1 MLKKQEGAIKLF
13 QTAKLKSSGIK
24 RVGCSIREK
33 NGKINI
39 EEVFGNSNTFRTGGV
54 TGRKKI
60 AYEASVSAR
69 IRQVGTRGRRGK
81 AQKWS
86 YCQ

>member
-1 MLKKQEGAIKLF
+1 MF
-13 QTAKLKSSGIK
+13 QTAKLKSSEIK

-60 AYEASVSAR
+60 TCVTSVSAR
-69 IRQVGTRGRRGK
+69 ARQVGRRGK
-81 AQKWS
+81 RGKA
-86 YCQ
+86 

>member
-1 MLKKQEGAIKLF
+1 MF

-54 TGRKKI
+54 TGRKI
-60 AYEASVSAR
+60 ACVASISAR
-69 IRQVGTRGRRGK
+69 ARQVRTREERG
-81 AQKWS
+81 
-86 YCQ
+86 

>member
-1 MLKKQEGAIKLF
+1 MF
-13 QTAKLKSSGIK
+13 QTAKLKSSEIK

-60 AYEASVSAR
+60 TCVASVSAR
-69 IRQVGTRGRRGK
+69 ARQVGRRGK
-81 AQKWS
+81 RGKA
-86 YCQ
+86 

>member
-1 MLKKQEGAIKLF
+1 MF

-33 NGKINI
+33 NGQINI

-54 TGRKKI
+54 TGSKKI
-60 AYEASVSAR
+60 ACVASISAR
-69 IRQVGTRGRRGK
+69 VRQVRTREERG
-81 AQKWS
+81 
-86 YCQ
+86 

>member
-1 MLKKQEGAIKLF
+1 ML

-60 AYEASVSAR
+60 A
-69 IRQVGTRGRRGK
+69 
-81 AQKWS
+81 
-86 YCQ
+86 